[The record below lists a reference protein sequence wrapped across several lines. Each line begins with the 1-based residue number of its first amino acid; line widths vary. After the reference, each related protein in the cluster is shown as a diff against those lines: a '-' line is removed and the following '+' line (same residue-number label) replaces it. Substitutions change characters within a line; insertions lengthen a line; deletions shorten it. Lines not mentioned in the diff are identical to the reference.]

1 MNRLKLLNL
10 ALRFVL
16 ELCLLA
22 ALGWWGFSV
31 GGPLIVKILL
41 AVVIVVAV
49 AAIWGVFLSPRRPVQ
64 LGGTARLVIAEQ
76 QRVALFA
83 LAVAALAATGQPALA
98 VALGVAYI
106 INKGLIMLWKQ
117 G

>member
-1 MNRLKLLNL
+1 MNSLKLLNL

-31 GGPLIVKILL
+31 RGPLIVKIPL

-49 AAIWGVFLSPRRPVQ
+49 AALWGVFLSPRRPVQ
-64 LGGTARLVIAEQ
+64 LGGAARLVLE
-76 QRVALFA
+76 VALFA
-83 LAVAALAATGQPALA
+83 LAVAALAATGQPAMA
-98 VALGVAYI
+98 AALGVVYV

>member
-1 MNRLKLLNL
+1 LKLLNL

-22 ALGWWGFSV
+22 ALGYWGYAV
-31 GGPLIVKILL
+31 GATPVVKFLL
-41 AVVIVVAV
+41 AVVIVVGA
-49 AAIWGVFLSPRRPVQ
+49 AAIWGVFLSPKRPVQ
-64 LGGTARLVIAEQ
+64 LGGAARLVMEA
-76 QRVALFA
+76 ALFA
-83 LAVAALAATGQPALA
+83 LAVAALAATGHQALA
-98 VALGVAYI
+98 VALGVAYV